1 MANAFKS
8 TARRIAVG
16 ITMSQARLTARLLQ
30 RFVRDNSAHGL
41 FARHGFQLLRDHYYN
56 PIPDR
61 DDLPES
67 FWTRRSEL
75 PGVDLNLPGALDLLH
90 TDIEPYLDE
99 FRATFPMRKEEGR
112 EGFYLMNYAFMAVDA
127 HVYYSIIRSRRPRRI
142 VEIGSGFS
150 TLVGI
155 EAARRNRSEG
165 APCAITA
172 VEPYPSKR
180 LRDAIGD
187 GVSLVEEKVQRV
199 PMELFT
205 SLGAGDI
212 LFIDSTHVL
221 REGGDVWWE
230 YCEILPRLADGVL
243 VHIHDVS
250 LPKPYPRQYFEK
262 DLYFWN
268 EQYLLQAFLAFNNRF
283 RVVWPGNAMMLEHP
297 AEMHRT
303 FPEIEAMR
311 REFPE
316 SEPAS
321 FWMELR

>member
-1 MANAFKS
+1 MVNVLKRS
-8 TARRIAVG
+8 ARRLAVG
-16 ITMSQARLTARLLQ
+16 LTMSQARLTAVLLQ
-30 RFVRDNSAHGL
+30 RFVRDNAAHGL

-61 DDLPES
+61 EDLPES
-67 FWTRRSEL
+67 YWTTRSEL
-75 PGVDLNLPGALDLLH
+75 PGVDLNLPHALTVLREEIVPH
-90 TDIEPYLDE
+90 LDE
-99 FRATFPMRKEEGR
+99 FRRTFPMEKPEGG

-127 HVYYSIIRSRRPRRI
+127 HVYYALIRARRPRRI

-150 TLVGI
+150 TLVGV
-155 EAARRNRSEG
+155 EAARRNRADGS
-165 APCAITA
+165 PCAVTA
-172 VEPYPSKR
+172 VEPYPAGR
-180 LRDAIGD
+180 LRRAVGEELALI
-187 GVSLVEEKVQRV
+187 EEKVQAV

-205 SLGAGDI
+205 SLEAGDI

-230 YCEILPRLADGVL
+230 YCEILPRLQRGVL

-250 LPKPYPRQYFEK
+250 LPRPYPRQYFEK

-283 RVVWPGNAMMLEHP
+283 RVIFPGNALMLDHP
-297 AEMHRT
+297 DEMHRA
-303 FPEIEAMR
+303 FPEIAAMR
-311 REFPE
+311 ERFPS

-321 FWMELR
+321 FWMEAA